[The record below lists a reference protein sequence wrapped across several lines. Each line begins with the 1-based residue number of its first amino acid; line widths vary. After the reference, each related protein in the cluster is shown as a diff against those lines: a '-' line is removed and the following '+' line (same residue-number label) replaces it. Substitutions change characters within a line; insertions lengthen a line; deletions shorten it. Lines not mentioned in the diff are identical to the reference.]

1 MTTHDPHL
9 LTLRTLAA
17 PLLESPHP
25 LGRLNELT
33 LSAQGAAVCGHILV
47 DLLEEHDL
55 AIGDYNLVIAPE
67 GDAALAAAMIHAAG
81 GRGLDL
87 DAALFLPAQ
96 SPASAIT
103 NSDGQPRFSGSP
115 LAGRKAVLLA
125 NSALADGEEIL
136 AAASECG
143 TEIVG
148 CASLLPDEAAR
159 AFAAAA
165 GIAYCSPALG
175 G

>member
-9 LTLRTLAA
+9 LTLRALAA
-17 PLLESPHP
+17 PLLESPNP

-33 LSAQGAAVCGHILV
+33 LSAQGAAVCGHILI

-55 AIGDYNLVIAPE
+55 AIGDYDLVIAPA

-87 DAALFLPAQ
+87 DAALFLPTQ
-96 SPASAIT
+96 GSASEVS

-115 LAGRKAVLLA
+115 LAGRKAILLA
-125 NSALADGEEIL
+125 NSALADGEEIR
-136 AAASECG
+136 AAASEYG

-148 CASLLPDEAAR
+148 CTSLLPDEAAR
-159 AFAAAA
+159 AFAASA
-165 GIAYCSPALG
+165 GIAYCSPALDD
-175 G
+175 

>member
-9 LTLRTLAA
+9 LTLRGLAA
-17 PLLESPHP
+17 LLLESPNP
-25 LGRLNELT
+25 LARLNELT
-33 LSAQGAAVCGHILV
+33 LSAQGAAVCGHILI

-55 AIGDYNLVIAPE
+55 AIGDYDLVIAPE

-87 DAALFLPAQ
+87 DATLFLPAQ
-96 SPASAIT
+96 GPASAI
-103 NSDGQPRFSGSP
+103 NNAEGERRFSGSP
-115 LAGRKAVLLA
+115 LSGRKAVLLA
-125 NSALADGEEIL
+125 NSTLANGEEIL
-136 AAASECG
+136 AAATECG
-143 TEIVG
+143 AQIVG

-159 AFAAAA
+159 AFADSA

-175 G
+175 D